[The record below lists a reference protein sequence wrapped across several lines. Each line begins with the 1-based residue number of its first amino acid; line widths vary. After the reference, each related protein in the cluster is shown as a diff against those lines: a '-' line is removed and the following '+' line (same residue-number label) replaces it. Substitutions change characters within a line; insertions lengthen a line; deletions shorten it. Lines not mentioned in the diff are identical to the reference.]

1 MKRHKFMDT
10 AAARWLSN
18 RRNAL
23 LVVAGLGLVIWA
35 KPMGLLL
42 WSRIRIL
49 TTIPR
54 TAIADDAIA
63 AAPKPKLPP
72 EFDPQLPVT
81 GGAARDPFRVD
92 PAHFP
97 SEQDLR
103 DAQAAAALASA
114 SRGTAAT
121 PAPAASAVAGA
132 IVEGSPETASP
143 SPLELAD
150 EQPPAEYERLR
161 IAAQSLRVQS
171 AGKGLDTAV
180 VGGRAVRVG
189 DVLETADGDEFLLVE
204 VVEGGIVVAA
214 GAREFVVRLPENST
228 GKVVASP
235 RRGGL
240 R

>member
-1 MKRHKFMDT
+1 MRRHTLMDT
-10 AAARWLSN
+10 AAMSWLSN

-63 AAPKPKLPP
+63 VAPKPKLPP
-72 EFDPQLPVT
+72 EFDPQLPAMVV
-81 GGAARDPFRVD
+81 GARDPFRVD

-103 DAQAAAALASA
+103 NAQAAAA
-114 SRGTAAT
+114 T
-121 PAPAASAVAGA
+121 PANPAPPANPALPADPVADA
-132 IVEGSPETASP
+132 DAAAAAP

-161 IAAQSLRVQS
+161 VAAESLRVQS

-189 DVLETADGDEFLLVE
+189 DVLETTGGDEFVLVE
-204 VVEGGIVVAA
+204 VVEGGIIVAN
-214 GAREFVVRLPENST
+214 GAREFIVKLPSQST

-235 RRGGL
+235 RRGGF

>member
-1 MKRHKFMDT
+1 MKRHQFMDST
-10 AAARWLSN
+10 AMRWLSN

-63 AAPKPKLPP
+63 SAPKPKLPP
-72 EFDPQLPVT
+72 EFDPQLPAVVA
-81 GGAARDPFRVD
+81 AARDPFRVD
-92 PAHFP
+92 PAYFP

-103 DAQAAAALASA
+103 NAQAAAAALANPAVAAGSSNA
-114 SRGTAAT
+114 EPIVETTAAN
-121 PAPAASAVAGA
+121 
-132 IVEGSPETASP
+132 P

-150 EQPPAEYERLR
+150 ERPPAEYERLR
-161 IAAQSLRVQS
+161 VAAESLRVQS
-171 AGKGLDTAV
+171 AGKGLETAV
-180 VGGRAVRVG
+180 VDGRAVRVG
-189 DVLETADGDEFLLVE
+189 DLLPTAGGDEFVLVE
-204 VVEGGIVVAA
+204 VVAGGIVVAH
-214 GAREFVVRLPENST
+214 GAREFIVRLPEQSS

-235 RRGGL
+235 RRGGF

>member
-1 MKRHKFMDT
+1 MKRHKLMDT
-10 AAARWLSN
+10 TAMRWLSN

-63 AAPKPKLPP
+63 SAPKPKLPP
-72 EFDPQLPVT
+72 EFDPQLPATVV
-81 GGAARDPFRVD
+81 AARDPFRVD

-103 DAQAAAALASA
+103 NAQAAAAALASPVVPANPADPADVA
-114 SRGTAAT
+114 SPGQSVEAVAAT
-121 PAPAASAVAGA
+121 
-132 IVEGSPETASP
+132 P

-150 EQPPAEYERLR
+150 ELPPAEYERLR
-161 IAAQSLRVQS
+161 AAAESLRVQS
-171 AGKGLDTAV
+171 AGKGLETAV
-180 VGGRAVRVG
+180 VDGRAVRIG
-189 DVLETADGDEFLLVE
+189 DVLPTTGGDEFLLVE
-204 VVEGGIVVAA
+204 VVEGGIVVAH
-214 GAREFVVRLPENST
+214 GAREFIVKLPEKSS

-235 RRGGL
+235 RRGGF

>member
-1 MKRHKFMDT
+1 MRRHTLMDT
-10 AAARWLSN
+10 AAMSWLSN

-72 EFDPQLPVT
+72 EFDPQLPAMVV
-81 GGAARDPFRVD
+81 GARDPFRVD

-103 DAQAAAALASA
+103 NAQAAAANSA
-114 SRGTAAT
+114 NPAFPADPVADADAAAAT
-121 PAPAASAVAGA
+121 
-132 IVEGSPETASP
+132 P

-161 IAAQSLRVQS
+161 VAAESLRVQS

-189 DVLETADGDEFLLVE
+189 DVLETTGGDEFVLVE
-204 VVEGGIVVAA
+204 VVDGGIVVAG
-214 GAREFVVRLPENST
+214 GAREFIVKLPSQSS

-235 RRGGL
+235 RRGGF

>member
-1 MKRHKFMDT
+1 MKRHTLMDT
-10 AAARWLSN
+10 AAMSWLSN

-54 TAIADDAIA
+54 TAIADDTIA

-72 EFDPQLPVT
+72 EFDPQLPAMVV
-81 GGAARDPFRVD
+81 AAHDPFRVD

-103 DAQAAAALASA
+103 NAQAAAA
-114 SRGTAAT
+114 
-121 PAPAASAVAGA
+121 APAAPANPVRPADSDADSDADADVAA
-132 IVEGSPETASP
+132 AAATP
-143 SPLELAD
+143 SPLELVD

-161 IAAQSLRVQS
+161 IAAESLRVQS

-189 DVLETADGDEFLLVE
+189 DVLETTGGDEFVLVE
-204 VVEGGIVVAA
+204 VVERGIIVAH
-214 GAREFVVRLPENST
+214 GAREFIVKLPEQSS

>member
-1 MKRHKFMDT
+1 MRRHTLMDT
-10 AAARWLSN
+10 AAMSWLSN

-63 AAPKPKLPP
+63 VAPKPKLPP
-72 EFDPQLPVT
+72 EFDPQLPAMVV
-81 GGAARDPFRVD
+81 GARDPFRVD

-103 DAQAAAALASA
+103 NAQAAAA
-114 SRGTAAT
+114 T
-121 PAPAASAVAGA
+121 PANPALPALPADPEADADAASAA
-132 IVEGSPETASP
+132 P

-161 IAAQSLRVQS
+161 VAAESLRVQS

-189 DVLETADGDEFLLVE
+189 DVLETTGGDEFVLVE
-204 VVEGGIVVAA
+204 VVEGGIIVAN
-214 GAREFVVRLPENST
+214 GAREFIVKLPSQST

-235 RRGGL
+235 RRGGF

>member
-1 MKRHKFMDT
+1 MKRHQFMDST
-10 AAARWLSN
+10 TMRWLSN

-54 TAIADDAIA
+54 TAIADDAVA
-63 AAPKPKLPP
+63 SAPKPKLPP
-72 EFDPQLPVT
+72 EFDPQLPAVVA
-81 GGAARDPFRVD
+81 AARDPFRVD
-92 PAHFP
+92 PAYFP

-103 DAQAAAALASA
+103 NAQTAAAALANPAVAAA
-114 SRGTAAT
+114 SSNAEPIVETTAAN
-121 PAPAASAVAGA
+121 
-132 IVEGSPETASP
+132 P

-150 EQPPAEYERLR
+150 ERPPAEYERLR
-161 IAAQSLRVQS
+161 VAAESLRVQS
-171 AGKGLDTAV
+171 AGKGLETAV
-180 VGGRAVRVG
+180 VDGRAVRVG
-189 DVLETADGDEFLLVE
+189 DLLPTAGGDEFVLVE
-204 VVEGGIVVAA
+204 VVAGGIVVAH
-214 GAREFVVRLPENST
+214 GAREFIVRLPEQSS

-235 RRGGL
+235 RRGGF

>member
-1 MKRHKFMDT
+1 MKRHGLMDSS
-10 AAARWLSN
+10 AMRWLSN

-49 TTIPR
+49 TSIPR

-63 AAPKPKLPP
+63 AAPRPKLPP
-72 EFDPQLPVT
+72 EFDPQLP
-81 GGAARDPFRVD
+81 AATAASRDPFRVD
-92 PAHFP
+92 PAYFP
-97 SEQDLR
+97 SQAELQR
-103 DAQAAAALASA
+103 AQAAASALSVPVA
-114 SRGTAAT
+114 
-121 PAPAASAVAGA
+121 AVATVA
-132 IVEGSPETASP
+132 TDSADPDATAPMP

-150 EQPPAEYERLR
+150 ERAPAEYERLR
-161 IAAQSLRVQS
+161 LAAESLRVQS
-171 AGKGLDTAV
+171 AGRGLDAAV

-189 DVLETADGDEFLLVE
+189 DVLLTEDGEEFVLVE
-204 VVEGGIVVAA
+204 VVEGGIVVAS
-214 GAREFVVRLPENST
+214 GAREFIVKMPEQSS

>member
-1 MKRHKFMDT
+1 MTRHKFMDT
-10 AAARWLSN
+10 AAMRWLSN

-72 EFDPQLPVT
+72 EFDPQLPAT
-81 GGAARDPFRVD
+81 GVSARDPFRVD

-103 DAQAAAALASA
+103 NAQTAAAARADAARAADPADSSGEDLAV
-114 SRGTAAT
+114 G
-121 PAPAASAVAGA
+121 APAA
-132 IVEGSPETASP
+132 TATP

-150 EQPPAEYERLR
+150 ERPPAEYERLR
-161 IAAQSLRVQS
+161 AAAESLRVQS
-171 AGKGLDTAV
+171 AGKGLDAAV
-180 VGGRAVRVG
+180 VSGRAVRVG
-189 DVLETADGDEFLLVE
+189 DLLETAGGDEFILVE
-204 VVEGGIVVAA
+204 VVEGGIVVAH
-214 GAREFVVRLPENST
+214 GSREFIVRLPEQSS

-235 RRGGL
+235 RRGGF

>member
-1 MKRHKFMDT
+1 MRRHTLMDT
-10 AAARWLSN
+10 AAMSWLSN

-72 EFDPQLPVT
+72 EFDPQLPAMVV
-81 GGAARDPFRVD
+81 GARDPFRVD

-103 DAQAAAALASA
+103 NAQAAAA
-114 SRGTAAT
+114 T
-121 PAPAASAVAGA
+121 PANPALPALPADPEADADAASA
-132 IVEGSPETASP
+132 TR

-161 IAAQSLRVQS
+161 VAAESLRVQS

-189 DVLETADGDEFLLVE
+189 DVLETTGGDEFVLVE
-204 VVEGGIVVAA
+204 VVDGGIVVAG
-214 GAREFVVRLPENST
+214 GAREFIVKLPSQSS

-235 RRGGL
+235 RRGGF